1 MGSRKGKKESKKAAV
16 RTSPWKQT
24 APTDADHDEDSQEP
38 SQEAMDEP
46 DRPEVQD
53 DRGSE
58 GDGEKAEKVGTVW
71 TSDQDEQIAA
81 FFEEHTLFYDMSNM
95 EYKNK
100 KKRDNLLLELAR
112 TMFET
117 GKLAI

>member
-1 MGSRKGKKESKKAAV
+1 MMKIVKNRVKK
-16 RTSPWKQT
+16 PWTNQT
-24 APTDADHDEDSQEP
+24 GGGGGGGVL
-38 SQEAMDEP
+38 
-46 DRPEVQD
+46 PEGLD

-81 FFEEHTLFYDMSNM
+81 FFEEHTLFYNMSNM